1 MASPDPAAVS
11 VLSVGDELLSGE
23 VVNTNLASIGRRLS
37 SLGIA
42 IGRQVT
48 VPDVVEDIIACL
60 DELCSAAD
68 AVIVTG
74 GLGPTNDD
82 LTTEAVAKAAGV
94 GLELRPHLKEGL
106 EAFFE
111 SMGRPMVE
119 ENLKQAYLPEG
130 AAEIPPAGGTAAGF
144 MLEHGGALVAVLPGV
159 PREMEQMLDLYV
171 LPELERRSKGRGATI
186 TRRLNTF
193 GAGESDV
200 ANMVSDRIRAGG
212 PVSYGFLAQA
222 GIIVVKLT
230 ATAAAVEEAEAMV
243 LAEQALVAERLGELV
258 YSTEDEQM
266 EEVVGGLLRRSGLT
280 IAAAESVTA
289 GMVCSR
295 LTNVPGSSEYFLGG
309 AITYSIDSKR
319 RVLGIPGELLAEGAV
334 NREVAEAMAASVR
347 AMYGA
352 DIGVSTTGV
361 AGPGTGGEL
370 KPTGTACVAL
380 AHQGGVFSL
389 ERRLP
394 GHRGMVRTIT
404 TLAALNLSRLHVEA
418 LLEGER

>member
-1 MASPDPAAVS
+1 
-11 VLSVGDELLSGE
+11 
-23 VVNTNLASIGRRLS
+23 
-37 SLGIA
+37 
-42 IGRQVT
+42 
-48 VPDVVEDIIACL
+48 
-60 DELCSAAD
+60 
-68 AVIVTG
+68 
-74 GLGPTNDD
+74 
-82 LTTEAVAKAAGV
+82 
-94 GLELRPHLKEGL
+94 
-106 EAFFE
+106 
-111 SMGRPMVE
+111 MVE

-222 GIIVVKLT
+222 GIIVVKLS